1 MTLDDLVQH
10 ATCRLAELGLDRLA
24 DGRIA
29 AELSSR
35 TVRFLRQAE
44 VLSRPEGAGPAATWG
59 TLHLEQLLTARALQA
74 AGCSVAECAER
85 IRGLDEPHL
94 ATLRE
99 QTLAHLDLTR
109 CPPAPA
115 GRGTS
120 PDANRD
126 THPIEPC
133 AAWRLNPRFTLVA
146 NGPATL
152 SRAKLEAIRQILDA

>member
-1 MTLDDLVQH
+1 MTLDELVH
-10 ATCRLAELGLDRLA
+10 ITTCRLAELGLDRLA

-59 TLHLEQLLTARALQA
+59 MLHLEQLLTARALQA

-99 QTLAHLDLTR
+99 QTLSQLDLRRST
-109 CPPAPA
+109 PTPA
-115 GRGTS
+115 GQGGS
-120 PDANRD
+120 SEGSRD

-133 AAWRLNPRFTLVA
+133 AAWCLSPQFTLVA

>member
-1 MTLDDLVQH
+1 MTLDELVH
-10 ATCRLAELGLDRLA
+10 ITSCRLAELGLDRLA

-44 VLSRPEGAGPAATWG
+44 VISRPEGAGPAATWG

-94 ATLRE
+94 TILRE
-99 QTLAHLDLTR
+99 QTLARLDLSR
-109 CPPAPA
+109 CSPTPP
-115 GRGTS
+115 GQGTS
-120 PDANRD
+120 PDGNRD

-133 AAWRLNPRFTLVA
+133 AAWRLNPQFTLVA
-146 NGPATL
+146 TGIATL

>member
-1 MTLDDLVQH
+1 MTLDELVQIS
-10 ATCRLAELGLDRLA
+10 ACRLAELGLDRLA

-44 VLSRPEGAGPAATWG
+44 VISRPEGAGPAATWG

-74 AGCSVAECAER
+74 SGCSVAECAER
-85 IRGLDEPHL
+85 IRGLDESHL

-99 QTLAHLDLTR
+99 QTLATLDLRRSTPT
-109 CPPAPA
+109 PPGQGTAPFDDPS
-115 GRGTS
+115 T
-120 PDANRD
+120 P
-126 THPIEPC
+126 PIEPC
-133 AAWRLNPRFTLVA
+133 SAWRLNPNFTLVA